1 MSTAHRLE
9 RRQLPARMQPMLATL
24 VKRAPAGTGWLH
36 EIKYDGYRMLSRI
49 EDGEARIFSRNGKE
63 WTAQLAGIAKELG
76 ALDVSNAWLDGEL
89 VVMDARGRSSF
100 QALQNGLAGPRARDL
115 TLMLF
120 DVMYL
125 DGTDLRHRPLRDR
138 KRELHKIVARG
149 SAHVRVGPEVS
160 GSGTEF
166 FRQSCALSLEGA
178 ISKRVDSPYRSGER
192 SADWVKVKCTR
203 RQEMVVGGYTDPQG
217 PRRGFG
223 ALLLGV
229 YEGRELRYSGRVGTG
244 FDDAML
250 AELSEKLRRLERAE
264 PPFANPPRGA
274 DANGVHWVKPEL
286 VAEVEF
292 TEWSEDG
299 ALRHPSFTGLRM
311 DKKAKDVV
319 REREAEVKP
328 ARARG
333 NGAVAGI
340 TISHPD
346 KLLFPPAGPTKRE
359 LAEYYVRV
367 APALVPH
374 LRDRPLSLLRCP
386 DGVGEHCFF
395 QKHVDASVGAA
406 VKRVRVPESG
416 GSATYASAGSTKA
429 LASLVQWGV
438 VELHPWGSRAPH
450 LEHPDVL
457 IFDLDPDESSGWKA
471 VVDGVLALRATLE
484 QAGLRPFLKTTG
496 GKGLHVVVP
505 IRPTITWAQ
514 AKDFCRAVAE
524 SMTAAQ
530 PDRYVATA
538 SKAKRVGKI
547 FIDWLRNAEGATA
560 VAPYSVRARA
570 GAPVATPIHWNEL
583 DEDRRFDHFNVQ
595 NVPARLDAQRD
606 DPWREFARARR
617 AITAAVVRRLRAAG

>member
-49 EDGEARIFSRNGKE
+49 EDGEARVFSRNGKE
-63 WTAQLAGIAKELG
+63 WTAQLAVIAKELG
-76 ALDVSNAWLDGEL
+76 ALDLSNAWLDGEL

-100 QALQNGLAGPRARDL
+100 QALQNGLSGTRARDL

-125 DGTDLRHRPLRDR
+125 DGIDLRHRPLRER
-138 KRELHKIVARG
+138 KRELHKIVGRG

-217 PRRGFG
+217 ARRGFG

-229 YEGRELRYSGRVGTG
+229 YDGHDLRYSGRVGTG
-244 FDDAML
+244 FDEAML

-264 PPFANPPRGA
+264 PPFADPPRGA
-274 DANGVHWVKPEL
+274 DAKGVHWVKPEL

-311 DKKAKDVV
+311 DKQAKDVV

-328 ARARG
+328 ARARESG
-333 NGAVAGI
+333 KVAGVA
-340 TISHPD
+340 ISHPD
-346 KLLFPPAGPTKRE
+346 KLIFPPAGPTKRE

-374 LRDRPLSLLRCP
+374 LRERPLSLLRCP

-395 QKHVDASVGAA
+395 QKHIEAAVGAA
-406 VKRVRVPESG
+406 VKRVRVHESG
-416 GSATYASAGSTKA
+416 GSATYASAGSAKA

-450 LEHPDVL
+450 LEHPDIL
-457 IFDLDPDESSGWKA
+457 IFDLDPDEGSSW
-471 VVDGVLALRATLE
+471 RS
-484 QAGLRPFLKTTG
+484 G
-496 GKGLHVVVP
+496 GG
-505 IRPTITWAQ
+505 R
-514 AKDFCRAVAE
+514 C
-524 SMTAAQ
+524 
-530 PDRYVATA
+530 
-538 SKAKRVGKI
+538 
-547 FIDWLRNAEGATA
+547 
-560 VAPYSVRARA
+560 
-570 GAPVATPIHWNEL
+570 
-583 DEDRRFDHFNVQ
+583 
-595 NVPARLDAQRD
+595 ARLA
-606 DPWREFARARR
+606 
-617 AITAAVVRRLRAAG
+617 